1 MLLFVKIRH
10 WALSDNWKSRGRVRT
25 NPLFIT
31 ENQLRK
37 DEKAGKVTKI
47 ILDILFKLQ
56 TVLKGEIEQKTY

>member
-1 MLLFVKIRH
+1 M
-10 WALSDNWKSRGRVRT
+10 SDNWKSRGRVRT

>member
-1 MLLFVKIRH
+1 M
-10 WALSDNWKSRGRVRT
+10 RT

-31 ENQLRK
+31 ENQLRE

-56 TVLKGEIEQKTY
+56 AVLKGEIEQKTY